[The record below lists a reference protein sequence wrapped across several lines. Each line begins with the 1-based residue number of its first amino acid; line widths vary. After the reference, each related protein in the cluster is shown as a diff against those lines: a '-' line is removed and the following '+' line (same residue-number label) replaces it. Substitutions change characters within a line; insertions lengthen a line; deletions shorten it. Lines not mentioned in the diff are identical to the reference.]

1 LRVEKL
7 VHPGLSHQV
16 QLPDWDIKIH
26 DAMTTSRDEQQALKD
41 EIHELEQ
48 KLQDAKL
55 KLKAPNGIDSH
66 SNSDT
71 LAASSLHTLLL
82 LADSALPLG
91 SFAFSSGLESYL
103 AHSKEKALVNKTGTV
118 PSQYELLQTFLHL
131 SLQSLSGTA
140 LPYVLATYRDPT
152 QLQELD
158 NNFDAS
164 TPCTVARRASVAQGR
179 ALLSVW
185 DRSYRSHYPPPISTS
200 EKESVAGAAIIML
213 HEFSG
218 LLRGT
223 SSDPYPPNAHL
234 APLWGVITQILSIP
248 LHSAAYLFLFSHART
263 VISAAV
269 RASVLGP
276 YQAQALLA
284 SAELR
289 DKIEA
294 LVVQHW
300 DRTTEEAGQAVP
312 VMDLW
317 VGRHEMLYSRIFN
330 S

>member
-1 LRVEKL
+1 
-7 VHPGLSHQV
+7 
-16 QLPDWDIKIH
+16 
-26 DAMTTSRDEQQALKD
+26 MTISTEEHQALQD
-41 EIHELEQ
+41 EIRELET
-48 KLQDAKL
+48 KLRDAKL
-55 KLKAPNGIDSH
+55 KLEESEPSTLPNGTGTH
-66 SNSDT
+66 SKTDI

-103 AHSKEKALVNKTGTV
+103 AHSKEKASKDQDKPI
-118 PSQYELLQTFLHL
+118 PSQYALLQTFLDL
-131 SLQSLSGTA
+131 SLQSLAGTA
-140 LPYVLATYRDPT
+140 LPYVLATYRDPNH
-152 QLQELD
+152 LEELD

-185 DRSYRSHYPPPISTS
+185 DRSYKSHYPAPTSANGREST
-200 EKESVAGAAIIML
+200 ARAAIIML
-213 HEFSG
+213 HDFSG
-218 LLRGT
+218 LLRA
-223 SSDPYPPNAHL
+223 SSSEPYPPNAHL

-284 SAELR
+284 STELR
-289 DKIEA
+289 DRIEA
-294 LVVQHW
+294 LVVQYW
-300 DRTTEEAGQAVP
+300 NRTTEEAGQAVP

>member
-1 LRVEKL
+1 
-7 VHPGLSHQV
+7 
-16 QLPDWDIKIH
+16 
-26 DAMTTSRDEQQALKD
+26 MTISTEEHQALQD
-41 EIHELEQ
+41 EIHELEK

-55 KLKAPNGIDSH
+55 KLKDSEPPSLPNGTETESK
-66 SNSDT
+66 SDI

-103 AHSKEKALVNKTGTV
+103 AHGKEKALANISKPV
-118 PSQYELLQTFLHL
+118 PTQYVLLQTFLDL
-131 SLQSLSGTA
+131 SLQSLAGTA

-152 QLQELD
+152 QLEELD

-185 DRSYRSHYPPPISTS
+185 DRSYKSHYPPPTLAD
-200 EKESVAGAAIIML
+200 EKETIAGAAIIML
-213 HEFSG
+213 REFSG
-218 LLRGT
+218 LLRG
-223 SSDPYPPNAHL
+223 SSPEPYPPNAHL

-284 SAELR
+284 SSELR
-289 DKIEA
+289 DRIEA
-294 LVVQHW
+294 LVVLYW
-300 DRTTEEAGQAVP
+300 NRTTEEAGQAVP

>member
-1 LRVEKL
+1 
-7 VHPGLSHQV
+7 
-16 QLPDWDIKIH
+16 
-26 DAMTTSRDEQQALKD
+26 MTTSNEEQQALKD
-41 EIHELEQ
+41 EIEALEQ

-55 KLKAPNGIDSH
+55 KLKDFESPSIPNGINTPSK
-66 SNSDT
+66 SDI

-103 AHSKEKALVNKTGTV
+103 AHSKGKALVNKTG
-118 PSQYELLQTFLHL
+118 PILSQYALLQTFLDL
-131 SLQSLSGTA
+131 SLQSLAGTA
-140 LPYVLATYRDPT
+140 VPYVLATYRDPT
-152 QLQELD
+152 QLDELD

-185 DRSYRSHYPPPISTS
+185 DRSFRSHYPPPTSTS
-200 EKESVAGAAIIML
+200 EDGTVSGAAIIML
-213 HEFSG
+213 HEFSA
-218 LLRGT
+218 LLRG
-223 SSDPYPPNAHL
+223 SSSEPYPPNAHL
-234 APLWGVITQILSIP
+234 APLWGVITHILSIP

-294 LVVQHW
+294 LVVQCW
-300 DRTTEEAGQAVP
+300 NRTTEEAGQAVP

>member
-1 LRVEKL
+1 
-7 VHPGLSHQV
+7 
-16 QLPDWDIKIH
+16 
-26 DAMTTSRDEQQALKD
+26 MTIPTEEHQALQD
-41 EIHELEQ
+41 EIQELE
-48 KLQDAKL
+48 KRLRNAKL
-55 KLKAPNGIDSH
+55 KLNDSESSSLPNDTGIQP
-66 SNSDT
+66 NT
-71 LAASSLHTLLL
+71 EILAASSLHTLLL

-103 AHSKEKALVNKTGTV
+103 AHNKEKALKNRV
-118 PSQYELLQTFLHL
+118 PSQYALLQTFLYL
-131 SLQSLSGTA
+131 SLQSLAGTA
-140 LPYVLATYRDPT
+140 LPYVLATYRDPA
-152 QLQELD
+152 QLEELD

-185 DRSYRSHYPPPISTS
+185 DRSYKSHYAAPASVD
-200 EKESVAGAAIIML
+200 EKETAAGAAIFML

-218 LLRGT
+218 LLRG
-223 SSDPYPPNAHL
+223 SSAEPYPPNAHL

-284 SAELR
+284 STQLR
-289 DKIEA
+289 DRIEA
-294 LVVQHW
+294 LVLQHW
-300 DRTTEEAGQAVP
+300 NRTTEGAGQAVP